1 MRYAIALITNVN
13 SLDEVSLDFQKL
25 LLEKKNRKQ
34 NLTIKITINIHLLK
48 A

>member
-25 LLEKKNRKQ
+25 LLDEKKNRKQ
-34 NLTIKITINIHLLK
+34 NLND
-48 A
+48 